1 MNKCM
6 LLGRWTNKLETKNV
20 NGKTVINATL
30 ATPKTY
36 VKEGESSADFLNI
49 VIWEKRAEVTALH
62 HGNKGDE
69 VLVEARVQ
77 TRSFNKDGVK
87 QYITEFLVEDIHF
100 LRKAKENAQA
110 EQSEQN
116 FPSQMNSGLSS
127 SNNSFNQSSTAPQN
141 PWGFPQSAQSNPFG
155 IPTN

>member
-1 MNKCM
+1 MNKCI

-30 ATPKTY
+30 ATPKAY

-69 VLVEARVQ
+69 VLIEARVQ
-77 TRSFNKDGVK
+77 TRSYNKDGVK
-87 QYITEFLVEDIHF
+87 QYITEFLVEEIHF
-100 LRKAKENAQA
+100 LRKAKETT
-110 EQSEQN
+110 QSEQSGQN
-116 FPSQMNSGLSS
+116 ITSQTYNGLSG
-127 SNNSFNQSSTAPQN
+127 SNNSINQSSQN
-141 PWGFPQSAQSNPFG
+141 PWGVPKSTQSNPFG
-155 IPTN
+155 IPT